1 MTDADLHPD
10 DGTLDL
16 DCPMLEQLVADES
29 CAGIR
34 VSAELEPL
42 GGKGSP
48 INPAIHSGGVYA
60 WQRRYTA
67 GADEPQDCIVVDS
80 VQSQAARLQRALAD
94 LAGYPVIEMDLSEA
108 VLPAH
113 LPSRI
118 TSVEFPHR
126 HADAYVR
133 DAYREGVKFDQTDL
147 GRALL
152 HATASKPEALLG
164 WFPHSLIYGFW
175 QSHTGKNGTQA
186 KHPRVWTSEVIGWA
200 PSMSKDDIEGRDRKF
215 EKLGTKGD
223 PMNIDSGA
231 ADKGDPKPSEVGH
244 GQVPFGGAGTDED
257 KRRPPAM
264 SFARMTQTADL
275 SFATLRRVADRRDQ
289 PRGFDPVRA
298 RALLAMLAL
307 WAHDRRFGG
316 SVDLRTGTTL
326 SPVPGTVKVQVRT
339 GHGLVDC
346 NSLSV
351 GTAVLETGIAKLL
364 EGIALPAGLN
374 GWGQD
379 PEVLRPSKRLSGYI
393 AKTWPVPADDGS

>member
-1 MTDADLHPD
+1 MPNPSNDPADLD
-10 DGTLDL
+10 SSTLAR
-16 DCPMLEQLVADES
+16 LVADES

-34 VSAELEPL
+34 ISAEMEPL
-42 GGKGSP
+42 GGRGSP

-67 GADEPQDCIVVDS
+67 ETDEPQDCIVVDS
-80 VQSQAARLQRALAD
+80 VQSQAARLQRSLAD
-94 LAGYPVIEMDLSEA
+94 LDGYPMIEMDLSEA

-118 TSVEFPHR
+118 TSVELPHR

-133 DAYREGVKFDQTDL
+133 DADRDGVKFDKTDL

-152 HATASKPEALLG
+152 DATASDPEALLG

-175 QSHTGKNGTQA
+175 QSHTGKNGPQA
-186 KHPRVWTSEVIGWA
+186 KHPRAWTSEIIGWA

-215 EKLGTKGD
+215 ERLGTKGD
-223 PMNIDSGA
+223 PMNIDSSA
-231 ADKGDPKPSEVGH
+231 ADKGEPKPSEVGH
-244 GQVPFGGAGTDED
+244 GQVPFGGAGTNED

-264 SFARMTQTADL
+264 SFARITQTADL

-289 PRGFDPVRA
+289 PPGFDPTRA

-307 WAHDRRFGG
+307 WAYARRFWG
-316 SVDLRTGTTL
+316 SMDLRTGTTL
-326 SPVPGTVKVQVRT
+326 QTVPGTLKIQAVSSS
-339 GHGLVDC
+339 GLVDC
-346 NSLSV
+346 NPQSA
-351 GTAVLETGIAKLL
+351 GTAALEAGIAKIV
-364 EGIALPAGLN
+364 EGIVLPAGLN
-374 GWGQD
+374 GWGRD

-393 AKTWPVPADDGS
+393 AKTWPVPDDEA

>member
-1 MTDADLHPD
+1 MPSVSNDPV
-10 DGTLDL
+10 DL
-16 DCPMLEQLVADES
+16 DGPTLERLVADES

-34 VSAELEPL
+34 ICAEMEPL
-42 GGKGSP
+42 GGRGSP

-60 WQRRYTA
+60 WQRRYTTET
-67 GADEPQDCIVVDS
+67 DEPQDCIVVDS

-94 LAGYPVIEMDLSEA
+94 LAGYPIVEMDLSEE

-133 DAYREGVKFDQTDL
+133 DAYRKGVKFDETDL

-152 HATASKPEALLG
+152 DATASKPEALLG

-186 KHPRVWTSEVIGWA
+186 KHPRVWTSEIIGWV

-215 EKLGTKGD
+215 ERLGTKGD
-223 PMNIDSGA
+223 PVNIDSSA

-244 GQVPFGGAGTDED
+244 GQVPFGGAGTNED

-264 SFARMTQTADL
+264 SFASITQTADL

-289 PRGFDPVRA
+289 PRGFAPVRA
-298 RALLAMLAL
+298 RMLLAMLAL

-326 SPVPGTVKVQVRT
+326 RIVPGTLKVQAVSSS
-339 GHGLVDC
+339 GLVDY
-346 NSLSV
+346 NPQSV
-351 GTAVLETGIAKLL
+351 GTAALEAGIAKIL
-364 EGIALPAGLN
+364 EGIVLPAGLN

-379 PEVLRPSKRLSGYI
+379 PEVLRPSKRLRGYI
-393 AKTWPVPADDGS
+393 AKTWPVPTEDDS